1 MDASYSEELN
11 MLQDA
16 ARNGDPVAAY
26 NLGVICED
34 EGSIAD
40 AQHWYRKAAEAD
52 DPDAA
57 TNLANLLIKEAERI
71 MDEAH
76 RWLTKAAGAGQ
87 LQAQYTLATMNRNG
101 QGTPISIPAAVKWYT
116 EAARQGMADAQLEL
130 AKIYYNG
137 DNGAVDYSAARHWL
151 EKAAIQGSA
160 EAQFGLGMLFY
171 EGKAC
176 VVDLDKAIDWFVM
189 ASRSGYSPAD
199 VTLGRIYEAK
209 ENGLHY
215 NPEAAAAH
223 YEKAAG
229 NGDIIAMISLAD
241 LYGNKELSVA
251 DPDKSLYWYHK
262 AVMNSSAA
270 VGTETIMSE
279 APEKIE

>member
-1 MDASYSEELN
+1 METSNSEQLN
-11 MLQDA
+11 VLQEA
-16 ARNGDPVAAY
+16 ARQGDPVAAY
-26 NLGVICED
+26 NLGVISED
-34 EGSIAD
+34 AD
-40 AQHWYRKAAEAD
+40 CIEEAKRWYRMAAEAG

-57 TNLANLLIKEAERI
+57 TNLANLLIKEAERT

-76 RWLTKAAGAGQ
+76 RWLAEAAGAGQ
-87 LQAQYTLATMNRNG
+87 LQAQYTLGAMNQNG
-101 QGTPISIPAAVKWYT
+101 QGTPVSIAAAIKWYT

-137 DNGAVDYSAARHWL
+137 DHGAVDYSAARHWL
-151 EKAAIQGSA
+151 EKAAVQGSA

-176 VVDLDKAIDWFVM
+176 VVDLDRAIDWFTM
-189 ASRSGYSPAD
+189 ASCSGYSPAD
-199 VTLGRIYEAK
+199 VTLGHIYESA
-209 ENGLHY
+209 ESGVHY
-215 NPEAAAAH
+215 NPKEAVAH
-223 YEKAAG
+223 YEKAADS
-229 NGDIIAMISLAD
+229 GDIIAMISLAD

-251 DPDKSLYWYHK
+251 DSDLSLYWYHK

-270 VGTETIMSE
+270 AGTDEIMSE